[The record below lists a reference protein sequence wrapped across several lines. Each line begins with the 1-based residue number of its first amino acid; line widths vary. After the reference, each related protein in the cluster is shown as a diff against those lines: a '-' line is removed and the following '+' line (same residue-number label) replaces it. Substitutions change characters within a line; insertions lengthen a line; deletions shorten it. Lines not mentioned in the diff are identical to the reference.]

1 MHVEFSTW
9 NSHFTAQNS
18 HLLHIPCRM
27 ATKVLTEPQAVELQP
42 AKADASLGSASP
54 STPSSD
60 SSPATNEDAKTT
72 IVHSRLRASLVVA
85 QLLGLNLFSSFC
97 NGVVVVGLPAI
108 AASLHIDEG
117 LLVWPTSVFYL
128 TAGSCLLLA
137 GSVTDVVG
145 TKTMSLIGA
154 FTAAITAMACGLAQS
169 SGQLIAFRALQGVTN
184 AIIVPSSVS
193 IVSTG
198 LEEGRPRNLGFAF
211 LGFAGPIG
219 FSLGLV
225 LGGVFADST
234 GWRAAFYLAAATTF
248 ALFLAGIWV
257 LPKNAARPKKS
268 VWSRILKE
276 IDITGALIGTASLA
290 MLSYVLAEL
299 SADIHS
305 IHKAVT
311 IALLVISV
319 VLIPVFIGW
328 MQYREKHQRNALIP
342 NSLWKNWV
350 FTSCCLMVLFTTAVC
365 NCMELYS
372 SLFFQQVQHHSAL
385 HASLQILPSLISG
398 ALTNISTGIFVN
410 RMPVMW
416 SVLISST
423 ISAVAP
429 LLMALIHPEWPY
441 WYDAFFAQ
449 ILTPL
454 SCDILFTVGLLVV
467 SDVFPAHM
475 QALSGAVF
483 NTCAQLGTAIGLTVT
498 SLIATSV
505 TNTSS
510 DADKGSPSALM
521 DGYRAVFWTMF
532 AAMALTCVLSVL
544 GLRTVKEL
552 GVKRD

>member
-1 MHVEFSTW
+1 
-9 NSHFTAQNS
+9 
-18 HLLHIPCRM
+18 M
-27 ATKVLTEPQAVELQP
+27 ATQVLTESQSIELQP
-42 AKADASLGSASP
+42 AKAGDHHGSAPAEALSDASM
-54 STPSSD
+54 D
-60 SSPATNEDAKTT
+60 SSPATTPAEDSKTAT
-72 IVHSRLRASLVVA
+72 IHSKFRATLVIA

-97 NGVVVVGLPAI
+97 NGVVVVGLPAM
-108 AASLHIDEG
+108 AASLHINEG

-137 GSVTDVVG
+137 GSIADVVG

-154 FTAAITAMACGLAQS
+154 FTAALSAMACGLAQNS
-169 SGQLIAFRALQGVTN
+169 DQLIAFRALQGITN

-193 IVSTG
+193 IISTS
-198 LEEGRPRNLGFAF
+198 LEEGRPRNLGFAC

-225 LGGVFADST
+225 LGGVFTDST
-234 GWRAAFYLAAATTF
+234 GWRSAFYLAAAATF
-248 ALFLAGIWV
+248 ALFLAGIWA
-257 LPKNAARPKKS
+257 LPKDAVRPRKS
-268 VWSRILKE
+268 VWSRILTE
-276 IDITGALIGTASLA
+276 IDIIGAFIGTASLV
-290 MLSYVLAEL
+290 MLSYVLAVL

-305 IHKAVT
+305 IHKAST
-311 IALLVISV
+311 IVLLVVSAI
-319 VLIPVFIGW
+319 LIPVFVGW
-328 MQYREKHQRNALIP
+328 MQYQEKHQRNALIP

-350 FTSCCLMVLFTTAVC
+350 FTSCCLMVLLTTAAC

-372 SLFFQQVQHHSAL
+372 SLFFQQVQRRSAL

-429 LLMALIHPEWPY
+429 LLMALINPDWPY

-467 SDVFPAHM
+467 SDVFPTHM

-505 TNTSS
+505 TNAFP
-510 DADKGSPSALM
+510 DADKASPGALM
-521 DGYRAVFWTMF
+521 VGYRAVFWTMF
-532 AAMALTCVLSVL
+532 AAMALVSVLSVL
-544 GLRTVKEL
+544 GLRTVKQL

>member
-1 MHVEFSTW
+1 
-9 NSHFTAQNS
+9 
-18 HLLHIPCRM
+18 M
-27 ATKVLTEPQAVELQP
+27 ATKVLTEPQSVELQ
-42 AKADASLGSASP
+42 AKANGPDSASAEAL
-54 STPSSD
+54 SDPSSG
-60 SSPATNEDAKTT
+60 SSPAPEA
-72 IVHSRLRASLVVA
+72 IVHSKLRATLVVA

-97 NGVVVVGLPAI
+97 NGVVVVGLPAM

-137 GSVTDVVG
+137 GSIADVVG
-145 TKTMSLIGA
+145 TKTMSLVGA
-154 FTAAITAMACGLAQS
+154 FAAAVSAMACGLAQS
-169 SGQLIAFRALQGVTN
+169 SGQLIAFRALQGITN

-198 LEEGRPRNLGFAF
+198 LEEGRPRNLGFAC

-225 LGGVFADST
+225 LGGVFADSL

-257 LPKNAARPKKS
+257 IPKNAVRRGES
-268 VWSRILKE
+268 VWSRILTE
-276 IDITGALIGTASLA
+276 IDITGAVIGTASLV
-290 MLSYVLAEL
+290 MLSYVLAVL

-305 IHKAVT
+305 IHKAST
-311 IALLVISV
+311 IALLVVSV

-372 SLFFQQVQHHSAL
+372 SLFFQQVQRHSAL
-385 HASLQILPSLISG
+385 RASLQILPSLISG

-449 ILTPL
+449 FYTHLVILTVSDRMQILTPL

-505 TNTSS
+505 TNSSS
-510 DADKGSPSALM
+510 DADKESPSALM

-544 GLRTVKEL
+544 GLRTVKQL

>member
-1 MHVEFSTW
+1 
-9 NSHFTAQNS
+9 
-18 HLLHIPCRM
+18 M
-27 ATKVLTEPQAVELQP
+27 ATKVLTEPQSVELQP
-42 AKADASLGSASP
+42 AKANGSPDSASAEAL
-54 STPSSD
+54 SDPSSG
-60 SSPATNEDAKTT
+60 SSPATPADAKTA
-72 IVHSRLRASLVVA
+72 IVHSKLRASLVVA

-137 GSVTDVVG
+137 GSIADVVG
-145 TKTMSLIGA
+145 TKTMSLVGA
-154 FTAAITAMACGLAQS
+154 FTAAVSAMACGLARS

-198 LEEGRPRNLGFAF
+198 LEEGRPRNLGFAC

-225 LGGVFADST
+225 LGGVFADSL

-257 LPKNAARPKKS
+257 IPKNAVRPTKS
-268 VWSRILKE
+268 VWSRILTE
-276 IDITGALIGTASLA
+276 IDIIGAVIGTASLV
-290 MLSYVLAEL
+290 MLSYVLA
-299 SADIHS
+299 
-305 IHKAVT
+305 IHKAST
-311 IALLVISV
+311 IALLVVSA
-319 VLIPVFIGW
+319 VLIPAFIGW
-328 MQYREKHQRNALIP
+328 MQYQEKHQRNALIP

-372 SLFFQQVQHHSAL
+372 SLFFQQVQRHSAL
-385 HASLQILPSLISG
+385 RASLQILPSLISG

-505 TNTSS
+505 TNSSS
-510 DADKGSPSALM
+510 DADKESPSALM

-544 GLRTVKEL
+544 GLRTVKQL

>member
-1 MHVEFSTW
+1 MT
-9 NSHFTAQNS
+9 TQ
-18 HLLHIPCRM
+18 
-27 ATKVLTEPQAVELQP
+27 VLTKSQSVELQP
-42 AKADASLGSASP
+42 DNGRPGTAPAEALYDLP
-54 STPSSD
+54 RD
-60 SSPATNEDAKTT
+60 SSPTTPVEDGETAIIHSKARATF
-72 IVHSRLRASLVVA
+72 VVA

-97 NGVVVVGLPAI
+97 NGVVVVGLPAM
-108 AASLHIDEG
+108 AASLHISEG

-137 GSVTDVVG
+137 GSITDVIG
-145 TKTMSLIGA
+145 TKTMSLVGA
-154 FTAAITAMACGLAQS
+154 FTAAVSAMACGLAQTG
-169 SGQLIAFRALQGVTN
+169 GQLIAFRALQGITN

-193 IVSTG
+193 IISTS
-198 LEEGRPRNLGFAF
+198 LEEGRPRNLGFAC

-225 LGGVFADST
+225 LGGIFADST

-248 ALFLAGIWV
+248 ALFLVGVWT
-257 LPKNAARPKKS
+257 LPKVAVRPRTPI
-268 VWSRILKE
+268 WSRILKE
-276 IDITGALIGTASLA
+276 VDIIGAVIGTASLA
-290 MLSYVLAEL
+290 MLSYVLAIL
-299 SADIHS
+299 SADIQS
-305 IHKAVT
+305 IHKAST
-311 IALLVISV
+311 IVLLVISA
-319 VLIPVFIGW
+319 VLIPVFVGW
-328 MQYREKHQRNALIP
+328 MQHRERHQRNALIP

-350 FTSCCLMVLFTTAVC
+350 FASCCLMVLLTTAVC

-372 SLFFQQVQHHSAL
+372 SLFFQQVQRQSAL

-416 SVLISST
+416 SVLISSM
-423 ISAVAP
+423 ISTVAP
-429 LLMALIHPEWPY
+429 LLMALINPAWPY

-467 SDVFPAHM
+467 SDVFPTHM

-498 SLIATSV
+498 SLIAASV
-505 TNTSS
+505 TNASL
-510 DADKGSPSALM
+510 DADKASPGALM
-521 DGYRAVFWTMF
+521 VGYRAVFWTMF
-532 AAMALTCVLSVL
+532 AAMALVCVLSVL
-544 GLRTVKEL
+544 GLRTVKQL

>member
-1 MHVEFSTW
+1 MT
-9 NSHFTAQNS
+9 TQ
-18 HLLHIPCRM
+18 
-27 ATKVLTEPQAVELQP
+27 VLTKFQSVELQLVSGLP
-42 AKADASLGSASP
+42 ASAPVEALHDP
-54 STPSSD
+54 SGD
-60 SSPATNEDAKTT
+60 SSSATPADDGETL
-72 IVHSRLRASLVVA
+72 IIHSKARATFVVA
-85 QLLGLNLFSSFC
+85 QLLGLNLFSSFS
-97 NGVVVVGLPAI
+97 NGVVVVGLPAM

-137 GSVTDVVG
+137 GSITDVIG

-154 FTAAITAMACGLAQS
+154 FAAAVSAMACGLAQTG
-169 SGQLIAFRALQGVTN
+169 GQLIAFRALQGITN

-193 IVSTG
+193 IISTS
-198 LEEGRPRNLGFAF
+198 LEEGRPRNLGFAC

-248 ALFLAGIWV
+248 ALFLVGVWT
-257 LPKNAARPKKS
+257 LPKAVRTDPS
-268 VWSRILKE
+268 PIYYS
-276 IDITGALIGTASLA
+276 
-290 MLSYVLAEL
+290 
-299 SADIHS
+299 SA
-305 IHKAVT
+305 IHKAST
-311 IALLVISV
+311 IVLLVISAT
-319 VLIPVFIGW
+319 LIPVFIGW
-328 MQYREKHQRNALIP
+328 MQYQERHQRNALIP
-342 NSLWKNWV
+342 NSLWRNWV
-350 FTSCCLMVLFTTAVC
+350 FTSCCLMVLLTTAVC

-372 SLFFQQVQHHSAL
+372 SLFFQQVQSQSAL

-423 ISAVAP
+423 LSTVAP
-429 LLMALIHPEWPY
+429 LLMALINPSWPY

-449 ILTPL
+449 ILAPL

-467 SDVFPAHM
+467 SDVFPTHM

-498 SLIATSV
+498 SLIAASV
-505 TNTSS
+505 TNASLNV
-510 DADKGSPSALM
+510 DKASPSALM
-521 DGYRAVFWTMF
+521 VGYRAVFWTMF
-532 AAMALTCVLSVL
+532 AAMALVCVLSVL
-544 GLRTVKEL
+544 GLRTIKQL

>member
-1 MHVEFSTW
+1 
-9 NSHFTAQNS
+9 
-18 HLLHIPCRM
+18 M
-27 ATKVLTEPQAVELQP
+27 ATQVLTEPQSVELQP
-42 AKADASLGSASP
+42 VKANGGPAEAEALSE
-54 STPSSD
+54 PSSG
-60 SSPATNEDAKTT
+60 SPPATPCPPADDAKPA
-72 IVHSRLRASLVVA
+72 IVHSKWRATLVVA

-97 NGVVVVGLPAI
+97 NGVVVVGLPAM

-137 GSVTDVVG
+137 GSIADVVG
-145 TKTMSLIGA
+145 TKTMSLVGA
-154 FTAAITAMACGLAQS
+154 FTAAVSAMACGLAQS
-169 SGQLIAFRALQGVTN
+169 SGQLIAFRALQGITN

-198 LEEGRPRNLGFAF
+198 LREGRPRNLGFAC

-257 LPKNAARPKKS
+257 LPKNAVRPGGKS
-268 VWSRILKE
+268 IWSRIPAE
-276 IDITGALIGTASLA
+276 IDIVGAIIGTASLV
-290 MLSYVLAEL
+290 MLSYVLAVL

-305 IHKAVT
+305 IHKAST
-311 IALLVISV
+311 IALLVVSV
-319 VLIPVFIGW
+319 VLIPAFIGW
-328 MQYREKHQRNALIP
+328 MQYQEKHQRNALIP

-372 SLFFQQVQHHSAL
+372 SLFFQKVQRHSAL

-467 SDVFPAHM
+467 SDVFPPHM

-505 TNTSS
+505 TNSSS
-510 DADKGSPSALM
+510 DADKESPDALM

-544 GLRTVKEL
+544 GLRTVKQL

>member
-1 MHVEFSTW
+1 
-9 NSHFTAQNS
+9 
-18 HLLHIPCRM
+18 M
-27 ATKVLTEPQAVELQP
+27 ATKVLTEPQSVELPPVHAGGSP
-42 AKADASLGSASP
+42 AAASAEALSD
-54 STPSSD
+54 PSSG
-60 SSPATNEDAKTT
+60 SSPAGDAKTA
-72 IVHSRLRASLVVA
+72 IIHSRFRASLVVA

-97 NGVVVVGLPAI
+97 NGVVVVGLPAM

-137 GSVTDVVG
+137 GSIADVVG
-145 TKTMSLIGA
+145 TKTMSLVGA
-154 FTAAITAMACGLAQS
+154 FTAAVSAMACGLAQS

-198 LEEGRPRNLGFAF
+198 LEEGRPRNLGFAC

-225 LGGVFADST
+225 LGGVFADRT

-248 ALFLAGIWV
+248 ALFLAGVWA
-257 LPKNAARPKKS
+257 LPKDAARPRKS
-268 VWSRILKE
+268 VWSSILKE
-276 IDITGALIGTASLA
+276 IDIIGALIGTASLA
-290 MLSYVLAEL
+290 MLSYVLAVL

-305 IHKAVT
+305 IHKAST
-311 IALLVISV
+311 IALLVVSAI
-319 VLIPVFIGW
+319 LIPVFIGW
-328 MQYREKHQRNALIP
+328 MQYQEKHQRNALIP

-350 FTSCCLMVLFTTAVC
+350 FTSCCLMVLLTTAVC

-372 SLFFQQVQHHSAL
+372 SLFFQQVQLKSAL

-429 LLMALIHPEWPY
+429 LLMALIHPHWPY

-467 SDVFPAHM
+467 SDVFPPHM

-483 NTCAQLGTAIGLTVT
+483 NTCAQLGTAIGLTIT

-505 TNTSS
+505 TNASPE
-510 DADKGSPSALM
+510 ADKTSPSALM
-521 DGYRAVFWTMF
+521 AGYRAVFWTMF

-544 GLRTVKEL
+544 GLRTVKQL

>member
-1 MHVEFSTW
+1 
-9 NSHFTAQNS
+9 
-18 HLLHIPCRM
+18 M
-27 ATKVLTEPQAVELQP
+27 ATKVLTELQSVELQP
-42 AKADASLGSASP
+42 AKANGSPDSASAEAL
-54 STPSSD
+54 SDPSSG
-60 SSPATNEDAKTT
+60 SSPASPAEDAKTA
-72 IVHSRLRASLVVA
+72 IVQSKLRATLVVG

-97 NGVVVVGLPAI
+97 NGVVVVGLPAM

-137 GSVTDVVG
+137 GSIADVVG
-145 TKTMSLIGA
+145 TKTMSLVGA
-154 FTAAITAMACGLAQS
+154 FTAAATAMACGLAQS

-198 LEEGRPRNLGFAF
+198 LEEGRPRNLGFAC

-248 ALFLAGIWV
+248 ALFVAGIWV
-257 LPKNAARPKKS
+257 LPKNAVRPNKPI
-268 VWSRILKE
+268 WSQILTE
-276 IDITGALIGTASLA
+276 IDIIGAIIGTASLA
-290 MLSYVLAEL
+290 MLSYVLAVL

-305 IHKAVT
+305 IHKAST
-311 IALLVISV
+311 IALLVVSA

-328 MQYREKHQRNALIP
+328 MQYQEKHQRNALIP

-372 SLFFQQVQHHSAL
+372 SLFFQQVQRQSAL

-505 TNTSS
+505 TNASS
-510 DADKGSPSALM
+510 DADKESPSALM

-532 AAMALTCVLSVL
+532 AAMVLTCVLSVL
-544 GLRTVKEL
+544 GLRTVKQL

>member
-1 MHVEFSTW
+1 
-9 NSHFTAQNS
+9 
-18 HLLHIPCRM
+18 M
-27 ATKVLTEPQAVELQP
+27 ATKVLTEPQSVELQP
-42 AKADASLGSASP
+42 VKANGSSPDAASVEAEAL
-54 STPSSD
+54 SGPSSG
-60 SSPATNEDAKTT
+60 SSPAPPAADAKPA
-72 IVHSRLRASLVVA
+72 IVHSKWRATLVVA

-97 NGVVVVGLPAI
+97 NGVVVVGLPAM

-137 GSVTDVVG
+137 GSIADVVG
-145 TKTMSLIGA
+145 TKTMSLVGA
-154 FTAAITAMACGLAQS
+154 FAAAVSAMACGLAQS
-169 SGQLIAFRALQGVTN
+169 GGQLIAFRALQGITN

-198 LEEGRPRNLGFAF
+198 LEEGRPRNLGFAC

-248 ALFLAGIWV
+248 GLFLAGLWV
-257 LPKNAARPKKS
+257 LPKNAVRPGKKS
-268 VWSRILKE
+268 LWSRTLTE
-276 IDITGALIGTASLA
+276 IDIVGAIIGTASLV
-290 MLSYVLAEL
+290 MLSYALAVL

-305 IHKAVT
+305 IHKAST
-311 IALLVISV
+311 IALLVVSA
-319 VLIPVFIGW
+319 VLIPMFIGW
-328 MQYREKHQRNALIP
+328 MQYQEKHQRNALIP

-372 SLFFQQVQHHSAL
+372 SLFFQQVQRHSAL
-385 HASLQILPSLISG
+385 RASLQILPSLISG

-416 SVLISST
+416 SVLISSA

-505 TNTSS
+505 TNSSS
-510 DADKGSPSALM
+510 DADKESPGALM

-544 GLRTVKEL
+544 GLRTVKQL

>member
-1 MHVEFSTW
+1 
-9 NSHFTAQNS
+9 
-18 HLLHIPCRM
+18 M
-27 ATKVLTEPQAVELQP
+27 ATQVLTNLQSVELQP
-42 AKADASLGSASP
+42 VSGLPASAPVQALHDP
-54 STPSSD
+54 STD
-60 SSPATNEDAKTT
+60 SSSATPAEDGETP
-72 IVHSRLRASLVVA
+72 IIHSKARATFVVA

-97 NGVVVVGLPAI
+97 NGVVVVGLPAM

-137 GSVTDVVG
+137 GSITDVIG

-154 FTAAITAMACGLAQS
+154 FAAAVSAMACGLAQTG
-169 SGQLIAFRALQGVTN
+169 GQLIAFRALQGITN

-193 IVSTG
+193 IISTS
-198 LEEGRPRNLGFAF
+198 LEEGRPRNLGFAC

-248 ALFLAGIWV
+248 ALFLVGVWT
-257 LPKNAARPKKS
+257 LPKAVVSSRNS

-276 IDITGALIGTASLA
+276 VDIIGAFIGTASLA
-290 MLSYVLAEL
+290 MLSYVLAIL

-305 IHKAVT
+305 IHKAST
-311 IALLVISV
+311 IALLVISAT
-319 VLIPVFIGW
+319 LIPVFIGW
-328 MQYREKHQRNALIP
+328 MQYQERHQRNALIP
-342 NSLWKNWV
+342 NSLWRNWV
-350 FTSCCLMVLFTTAVC
+350 FTSCCLMVLLTTAVC

-372 SLFFQQVQHHSAL
+372 SLFFQQVQSQSAL

-416 SVLISST
+416 SVLVSST
-423 ISAVAP
+423 LSTVAP
-429 LLMALIHPEWPY
+429 LLMALIKPSWPY

-449 ILTPL
+449 ILAPL

-467 SDVFPAHM
+467 SDVFPTHM

-498 SLIATSV
+498 SLIAASV
-505 TNTSS
+505 TNASL
-510 DADKGSPSALM
+510 DADKASPSALM
-521 DGYRAVFWTMF
+521 VGYRAVFWTMF
-532 AAMALTCVLSVL
+532 AAMALVCVLSVL
-544 GLRTVKEL
+544 GLRTVKQL

>member
-1 MHVEFSTW
+1 
-9 NSHFTAQNS
+9 
-18 HLLHIPCRM
+18 M
-27 ATKVLTEPQAVELQP
+27 ATKVLTEPQSVELQP
-42 AKADASLGSASP
+42 VKANGSSPDAASVEAEAL
-54 STPSSD
+54 SDPSSG
-60 SSPATNEDAKTT
+60 SSPAPPSADAKTA
-72 IVHSRLRASLVVA
+72 IVHSRWRAALVVA

-97 NGVVVVGLPAI
+97 NGVVV
-108 AASLHIDEG
+108 
-117 LLVWPTSVFYL
+117 PTSVFYL

-137 GSVTDVVG
+137 GSIADVVG
-145 TKTMSLIGA
+145 TKTMSLVGA
-154 FTAAITAMACGLAQS
+154 FAAAVSAMACGLSQS
-169 SGQLIAFRALQGVTN
+169 GGQLIAFRALQGITN

-198 LEEGRPRNLGFAF
+198 LEEGRPRNLGFAC

-257 LPKNAARPKKS
+257 LPKNAVLPGDKS
-268 VWSRILKE
+268 LWSRTLTE
-276 IDITGALIGTASLA
+276 IDIVGAIIGTASLV
-290 MLSYVLAEL
+290 MLSYALAVL
-299 SADIHS
+299 SADTHS
-305 IHKAVT
+305 IHKAST
-311 IALLVISV
+311 IALLVVSA
-319 VLIPVFIGW
+319 VLIPGFIGW
-328 MQYREKHQRNALIP
+328 MQYQEKHQRNALIP

-372 SLFFQQVQHHSAL
+372 SLFFQQVQRHSAL
-385 HASLQILPSLISG
+385 RASLQILPSLISG

-483 NTCAQLGTAIGLTVT
+483 NTCAQLGTAIGLTLT

-505 TNTSS
+505 TNASS
-510 DADKGSPSALM
+510 NADKESPSALM

-544 GLRTVKEL
+544 GLRTVKQL

>member
-1 MHVEFSTW
+1 
-9 NSHFTAQNS
+9 
-18 HLLHIPCRM
+18 M
-27 ATKVLTEPQAVELQP
+27 ATQVLLTESQTAELQP
-42 AKADASLGSASP
+42 VKAGVHPASAPSEALSDQSRNAS
-54 STPSSD
+54 STTPAVD
-60 SSPATNEDAKTT
+60 SKKAIIHSKFQAT
-72 IVHSRLRASLVVA
+72 LVIA

-97 NGVVVVGLPAI
+97 NGVVVVGLPAM
-108 AASLHIDEG
+108 AASLSIDEG

-137 GSVTDVVG
+137 GSITDVVG

-154 FTAAITAMACGLAQS
+154 FFAAVSAMACGLAQDG
-169 SGQLIAFRALQGVTN
+169 GQLIAFRALQGITN

-193 IVSTG
+193 IISTS
-198 LEEGRPRNLGFAF
+198 LDEGRPRNLGFAC

-225 LGGVFADST
+225 LGGVFVDST
-234 GWRAAFYLAAATTF
+234 GWRTAFYLAAATTF
-248 ALFLAGIWV
+248 ALFVVGVWA
-257 LPKNAARPKKS
+257 LPKDVVRPRNS
-268 VWSRILKE
+268 GWSKIRKE
-276 IDITGALIGTASLA
+276 IDIIGAFVGTTSLS
-290 MLSYVLAEL
+290 MLSYVLATL

-305 IHKAVT
+305 IRKAST
-311 IALLVISV
+311 IVLLVISA

-328 MQYREKHQRNALIP
+328 MQYQEKHQRTALIP

-350 FTSCCLMVLFTTAVC
+350 FTSCCLMVLLTTAVC

-372 SLFFQQVQHHSAL
+372 SLFFQKVQLRTAL

-398 ALTNISTGIFVN
+398 ALTNILTGVFVN

-429 LLMALIHPEWPY
+429 LLMALINPHWPY

-467 SDVFPAHM
+467 SDVFPIHM

-505 TNTSS
+505 TNASP
-510 DADKGSPSALM
+510 DADKASQSALM
-521 DGYRAVFWTMF
+521 AGYHAVFWTMF
-532 AAMALTCVLSVL
+532 AAMALVCVLSVL
-544 GLRTVKEL
+544 GLRTVKGL

>member
-1 MHVEFSTW
+1 
-9 NSHFTAQNS
+9 
-18 HLLHIPCRM
+18 M
-27 ATKVLTEPQAVELQP
+27 ATKVLTEPQLVELQP
-42 AKADASLGSASP
+42 AKAGGNPASASAEAL
-54 STPSSD
+54 SDPSSS
-60 SSPATNEDAKTT
+60 SSPATSAEETKTAIVQSKFRAT
-72 IVHSRLRASLVVA
+72 IVVA

-97 NGVVVVGLPAI
+97 NGVVVVGLPAM

-137 GSVTDVVG
+137 GSIADVVG
-145 TKTMSLIGA
+145 TKTMSLVGA

-198 LEEGRPRNLGFAF
+198 LEEGRPRNLGFAC

-234 GWRAAFYLAAATTF
+234 GWRAAFYLAAAATF
-248 ALFLAGIWV
+248 ALFLAGIWA
-257 LPKNAARPKKS
+257 LPKDIVRTGKAA
-268 VWSRILKE
+268 WSRILTE
-276 IDITGALIGTASLA
+276 IDIIGALIGTASLA
-290 MLSYVLAEL
+290 MLSYVLAVL

-305 IHKAVT
+305 IHKAST
-311 IALLVISV
+311 IVLLVISAI
-319 VLIPVFIGW
+319 LIPVFIVW

-350 FTSCCLMVLFTTAVC
+350 FTSCCLMVLLTTAVC

-372 SLFFQQVQHHSAL
+372 SLFFQQVQQKSAL

-429 LLMALIHPEWPY
+429 LLMALIKPHWPY

-467 SDVFPAHM
+467 SDVFPTHM

-505 TNTSS
+505 TNASPE
-510 DADKGSPSALM
+510 ADKSSPNALM
-521 DGYRAVFWTMF
+521 AGYRAVFWTMF
-532 AAMALTCVLSVL
+532 AAMAMTCVLSVL
-544 GLRTVKEL
+544 GLRTVKQL